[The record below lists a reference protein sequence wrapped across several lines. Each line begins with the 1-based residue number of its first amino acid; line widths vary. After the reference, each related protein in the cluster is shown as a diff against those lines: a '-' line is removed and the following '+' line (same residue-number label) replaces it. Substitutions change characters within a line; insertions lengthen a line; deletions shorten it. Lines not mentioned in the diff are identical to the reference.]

1 MFINKNYSNLKK
13 VADENSS
20 NYLHAKPFPSIVF
33 DNFFEEE
40 VLNEILND
48 FPSNIK
54 DIGNEFN
61 NKAEKKLSLNSAE
74 KLSLKTNNFINFLNS
89 EPFVKFLNEHTGIK
103 ETLITDPYLIGGGL
117 HELKDGGFLNIH
129 ADFNQHPQMK
139 LDRRLNIL
147 IYLNHN
153 WKENNGGHLE
163 LWDKEMKKCEKKV
176 LPIFNRMVIFS
187 TTDFSYHGN
196 PNRVKVEKNNSR
208 KSIAL
213 YYFSSGRPKEEINS
227 KQIKNRTFFKNREG
241 IKNDA
246 DEKKEYIK
254 NFLRNLKFYQFLKN
268 IEKKYI
274 RKNKENLNDK

>member
-20 NYLHAKPFPSIVF
+20 NYLHARPFPSIVF
-33 DNFFEEE
+33 DNFFQEEI
-40 VLNEILND
+40 LNEILND

-89 EPFVKFLNEHTGIK
+89 EPFVKFLNELTGIK
-103 ETLITDPYLIGGGL
+103 ETLITDPYLVGGGL
-117 HELKDGGFLNIH
+117 HELKDEGFLNIH

-196 PNRVKVEKNNSR
+196 PNKVKVEENKSR

-213 YYFSSGRPKEEINS
+213 YYYSNGRPSSERKLGLHSTIFRKRPDSDDVDGNLEYKKIIGKIYLKS
-227 KQIKNRTFFKNREG
+227 K
-241 IKNDA
+241 
-246 DEKKEYIK
+246 KKI
-254 NFLRNLKFYQFLKN
+254 
-268 IEKKYI
+268 
-274 RKNKENLNDK
+274 

>member
-40 VLNEILND
+40 ILNEILND

-89 EPFVKFLNEHTGIK
+89 EPFVKFLNELTGIK
-103 ETLITDPYLIGGGL
+103 ETLITDPYLVGGGL
-117 HELKDGGFLNIH
+117 HELKDEGFLNIH

-153 WKENNGGHLE
+153 WQENNGGHLE

-196 PNRVKVEKNNSR
+196 PNKVKVEENNSR

-213 YYFSSGRPKEEINS
+213 YYYSNGRPNS
-227 KQIKNRTFFKNREG
+227 ERKLGLHSTIFRKRPDSDDVDGNLEY
-241 IKNDA
+241 
-246 DEKKEYIK
+246 KKIIGK
-254 NFLRNLKFYQFLKN
+254 ISLKS
-268 IEKKYI
+268 KKKI
-274 RKNKENLNDK
+274 

>member
-1 MFINKNYSNLKK
+1 MYINKNYSNLKK

-20 NYLHAKPFPSIVF
+20 NYLYAKPFPSIVF

-40 VLNEILND
+40 ILNEILSD

-89 EPFVKFLNEHTGIK
+89 EPFVKFLNELTGIK
-103 ETLITDPYLIGGGL
+103 ETLITDPYLVGGGL

-129 ADFNQHPQMK
+129 ADFNQHPRMK

-163 LWDKEMKKCEKKV
+163 LWDKEMKNCEKKV

-196 PNRVKVEKNNSR
+196 PNKVKVEKNNSR

-213 YYFSSGRPKEEINS
+213 YYYSNGRPNS
-227 KQIKNRTFFKNREG
+227 ERKLGLHSTIFRKRPDSDDVDGNLEYKKIIGKIVLRTYF
-241 IKNDA
+241 
-246 DEKKEYIK
+246 
-254 NFLRNLKFYQFLKN
+254 
-268 IEKKYI
+268 
-274 RKNKENLNDK
+274 